1 MLQESQASNLAKY
14 FPGRQVYLRS
24 ALRRFVVASSIV
36 GSFVA
41 VLSVATIR
49 PLGPKEMSLHH
60 LSSVNSKAASKAH
73 RRSYTTT
80 PHRLLSGIGSW
91 YGDLF
96 DGRETASGEIFDKD
110 ALTACHPT
118 LPFGTLVRVVNLRNR
133 RSVIVRI
140 NDRGIRPNRIIDLSS
155 AAAERIGLIETGIAP
170 VKLEIVPRDRS

>member
-1 MLQESQASNLAKY
+1 MTITPWSRLLQESQASNLAKY

-96 DGRETASGEIFDKD
+96 DGRETAVGRSSIKTRSQHAIPPFRLAPLCGLSIYGTGGPSLFESTIAAYVPIASSIF
-110 ALTACHPT
+110 LRQ
-118 LPFGTLVRVVNLRNR
+118 LPK
-133 RSVIVRI
+133 RSV
-140 NDRGIRPNRIIDLSS
+140 
-155 AAAERIGLIETGIAP
+155 
-170 VKLEIVPRDRS
+170 